1 MQMEITVRGENWW
14 VEQSFCE
21 VVLRFLNRL
30 ATGVLAITT
39 YFHHM
44 RLLRLFTVLAAILAI
59 FLSRA
64 ITRGM
69 RAFVSLIFCHKTI
82 LLSDGLLFVNHPRTQ
97 NLSGQGRNVFPV

>member
-1 MQMEITVRGENWW
+1 MREFVAVESDSYLANSLQMEITVRGERWW

-30 ATGVLAITT
+30 AAVVLAIAT

-44 RLLRLFTVLAAILAI
+44 RLLRLFAVLATILAVL
-59 FLSRA
+59 FGRA
-64 ITRGM
+64 IARGM

-82 LLSDGLLFVNHPRTQ
+82 LLSDGLL
-97 NLSGQGRNVFPV
+97 LSS